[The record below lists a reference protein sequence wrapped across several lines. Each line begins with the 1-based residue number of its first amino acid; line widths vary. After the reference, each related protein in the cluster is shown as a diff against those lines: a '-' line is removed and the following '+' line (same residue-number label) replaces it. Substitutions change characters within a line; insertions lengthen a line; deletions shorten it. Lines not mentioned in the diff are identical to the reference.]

1 MVGSDVAVDRRDA
14 SAGGLGG
21 AAAES
26 SSQPR
31 DGLSGLK
38 GEQGSRASQ
47 EPQQALSTEE
57 LAVVGSAWEPM
68 RLPIYRAF
76 WLVALMSNFGTWVHE
91 VGAAWLMMTLDPSP
105 VMVSAVRAC
114 LALPVF
120 LFSLPVGVLADRMD
134 RRRLMIVTQIGLLV
148 VATTMGLLAAA
159 EAISPLGLLG
169 LTFAM
174 GVGMCCHVPTW
185 QALLPEIVPRRMI
198 PAAVGLGSIS
208 FNLARSL
215 GPAIGGLLVATLG
228 AAAAF
233 FFNALSFLGVI
244 AVLLFWRRPTNSW
257 ADSARQGSFGF
268 QLVDGLKE
276 VLGRS
281 ELRMVFAHLMMFLM
295 PASCLWAL
303 LPLLVRTQL
312 GWQASGLGLVI
323 GLFGAGAVAAAAVI
337 PTVRSRFGSHR
348 LVLGGFLLF
357 GLMCGLLAM
366 NPPRWLYL
374 AMFPVLGGVWMGV
387 LTTLNATCQLQLPDA
402 YRARGMS
409 IYLMTFSISMAI
421 GATGAGWLAQ
431 FFGLEVSLAVAAL
444 GLWAAALVGLGL
456 PLPRLRTG

>member
-1 MVGSDVAVDRRDA
+1 M
-14 SAGGLGG
+14 
-21 AAAES
+21 AAEG
-26 SSQPR
+26 PAPP
-31 DGLSGLK
+31 L
-38 GEQGSRASQ
+38 A
-47 EPQQALSTEE
+47 TEE
-57 LAVVGSAWEPM
+57 LAFSGSAWEPLG
-68 RLPIYRAF
+68 LPIYRAF

-134 RRRLMIVTQIGLLV
+134 RRRLMLLTQVGLLV

-244 AVLLFWRRPTNSW
+244 GVLLSWRRPSRSW
-257 ADSARQGSFGF
+257 TATPPHGSFGF
-268 QLVDGLKE
+268 QLVDGLRE

-281 ELRMVFAHLMMFLM
+281 ELRMVLAHLMLFLM
-295 PASCLWAL
+295 PASSLWAL

-337 PTVRSRFGSHR
+337 PTLRGRLGSHR
-348 LVLGGFLLF
+348 LVLAGFVVF
-357 GLMCGLLAM
+357 GLMCGLLAI
-366 NPPRWLYL
+366 NPPPWIYL

-387 LTTLNATCQLQLPDA
+387 LTTLNATCQLHLPDA

-409 IYLMTFSISMAI
+409 IYLMTFSISMAL

-431 FFGLEVSLAVAAL
+431 FFGLEVALAVAAAGL
-444 GLWAAALVGLGL
+444 GGAALIGLGL
-456 PLPRLRTG
+456 PLPRLRTS